1 MKFQMTHDVLTDL
14 VELSSPVIAI
24 AIADRPPAGVKRVAR
39 SGRADCGYCRVGQRL
54 VAGVDALRTRPDTAG
69 NDRPDRALGAG
80 VLLVMKR
87 QPLILVGLVIVLTT
101 GGLPAAAQ
109 STDTDKAAPVE
120 VTPYASLGSYPS
132 PRVGAAVAFR
142 LTPTLSVES
151 EVGYCRDMTGRL
163 SATASLL
170 YDLPRIGRFRPY
182 LAAGAGLEEYA
193 TALRLPD
200 GALAAQPR
208 KAFAINA
215 GGGLKVPVD
224 ANWGIRTDARWFN
237 GLGRDAGEHWRLYNG
252 VTLATAGR

>member
-1 MKFQMTHDVLTDL
+1 T
-14 VELSSPVIAI
+14 
-24 AIADRPPAGVKRVAR
+24 
-39 SGRADCGYCRVGQRL
+39 
-54 VAGVDALRTRPDTAG
+54 
-69 NDRPDRALGAG
+69 
-80 VLLVMKR
+80 
-87 QPLILVGLVIVLTT
+87 
-101 GGLPAAAQ
+101 
-109 STDTDKAAPVE
+109 
-120 VTPYASLGSYPS
+120 
-132 PRVGAAVAFR
+132 
-142 LTPTLSVES
+142 
-151 EVGYCRDMTGRL
+151 EVGYRHDMTGRL

-224 ANWGIRTDARWFN
+224 DNWGIRTDARWFN

-252 VTLATAGR
+252 VTFPTGWLTHRSEADRRWLLLCAMCIFACILFGRHLPLSSRSWAHD